1 LRPITRPMIAVAAYH
16 GPNEGG
22 EVSEKEDVMDVMEV
36 EVEVVRVNNQ
46 VVPRKRTVQGGAGW
60 QSSE

>member
-1 LRPITRPMIAVAAYH
+1 MIAVAAYH